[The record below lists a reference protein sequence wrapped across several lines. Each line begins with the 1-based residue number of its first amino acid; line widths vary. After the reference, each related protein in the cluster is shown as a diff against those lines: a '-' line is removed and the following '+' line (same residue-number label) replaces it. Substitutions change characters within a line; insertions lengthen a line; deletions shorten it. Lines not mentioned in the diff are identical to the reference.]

1 MLDKLTDRLIS
12 LFYVLASAA
21 ALYISMRCLGRVNE
35 SDDNESKISLMDII
49 VPIIFGP
56 FYIAYKLG
64 IDQKCH
70 KLFFN

>member
-1 MLDKLTDRLIS
+1 MLDKLSDKSIS
-12 LFYVLASAA
+12 FFYVLASAA
-21 ALYISMRCLGRVNE
+21 ALYISMRCFKNNQGE
-35 SDDNESKISLMDII
+35 EAKITLTDVITPI
-49 VPIIFGP
+49 VFGP

>member
-1 MLDKLTDRLIS
+1 MLMLDKLADKSIS
-12 LFYVLASAA
+12 FFYVLASAT
-21 ALYISMRCLGRVNE
+21 ALYISMRCLNKNE
-35 SDDNESKISLMDII
+35 RKETQISLLDII
-49 VPIIFGP
+49 VPIVFGP